1 MVIGGFRWS
10 LRRRAST
17 KREPREPGF
26 GGLAVWRFGGLAV
39 WRFGGLVVLWFGL
52 DQETVTDTLSHP
64 SAESIPSP

>member
-39 WRFGGLVVLWFGL
+39 WRFGGIVVWSGPG
-52 DQETVTDTLSHP
+52 DRH
-64 SAESIPSP
+64 